1 MYARDTWTRHATSPD
16 NISRYVNCSFINVAL
31 SYFVANVYANKR
43 SCAFVLYDKF
53 AIRRMETDMTIY
65 HGLIALQVV
74 IFFFSLIRRW
84 YLLCRFFKRQNSLRQ
99 NFLSSTIDTLA
110 WISYTTIL
118 VFEWKFCF
126 FFNHRGRLNK
136 KISVLIDYRIDI
148 NYKRRNPDGKL
159 ICTCSI

>member
-74 IFFFSLIRRW
+74 IFFFANSKMILVMQVFQNAEELQVFVQI
-84 YLLCRFFKRQNSLRQ
+84 NSLR
-99 NFLSSTIDTLA
+99 
-110 WISYTTIL
+110 
-118 VFEWKFCF
+118 
-126 FFNHRGRLNK
+126 
-136 KISVLIDYRIDI
+136 
-148 NYKRRNPDGKL
+148 
-159 ICTCSI
+159 